1 MKNKI
6 NLPNKSIKKN
16 LGTWFVTT
24 YLVIAV
30 FCIAAVIVSYL
41 NISVYTTKKHDKQI
55 MESLSHSFYDTSFN
69 EKEKIFPILKNV
81 NKQSESASI
90 VLVNSKNEYYIAGAN
105 ALSSNEIKALNKPF
119 LFQISQRLN
128 LMAKGYLISRDKVK
142 MKDEEIKTIMA
153 FEASDYTANLV
164 KVIQPLSICLT
175 IGGILLLILGS
186 IKIEDVLKPIKI
198 MTDTTKE
205 ITARDLSM
213 RIDIEEAAYELK
225 ELAKTTNDMIDS
237 FQSSYEKQKRFV
249 SDVSHEIK
257 TPVAVILG
265 YANMLK
271 RWGTDDKEVL
281 EEGIASIIE
290 EAKNMDALTKRL
302 LLLARYDKNTI
313 DINYEIIN
321 FSILVK
327 DDLKDFEVSN
337 KDIILNKNIEND
349 IYIYGDRGCLKE
361 VIRIFLDNAKKY
373 SKKKVNISVN
383 LSKKEGRAYLSISDT
398 GIGMNKKDLE
408 NIFDRFYRSDK
419 SRARSGEVSGSGLGL
434 SIAKE
439 IVLDHCGE
447 ISVKTKEYEGST
459 FTVTF
464 PICKNSKESI

>member
-1 MKNKI
+1 MESDTSLLMKNKI

-16 LGTWFVTT
+16 IGTWFVTI

-30 FCIAAVIVSYL
+30 FCIVAVIFSYL

-55 MESLSHSFYDTSFN
+55 MESLSNSFYDTGFN
-69 EKEKIFPILKNV
+69 EKEKVFPILKKV
-81 NKQSESASI
+81 NRQSESVSI
-90 VLVNSKNEYYIAGAN
+90 VLVNSKNEYYIAGLD
-105 ALSSNEIKALNKPF
+105 ALSSNEIKALNRPF
-119 LFQISQRLN
+119 IFQISQRLN

-281 EEGIASIIE
+281 EEGIESIIE
-290 EAKNMDALTKRL
+290 EAKNMDALTKDCCYL
-302 LLLARYDKNTI
+302 QGMIKTQ
-313 DINYEIIN
+313 
-321 FSILVK
+321 
-327 DDLKDFEVSN
+327 
-337 KDIILNKNIEND
+337 
-349 IYIYGDRGCLKE
+349 
-361 VIRIFLDNAKKY
+361 
-373 SKKKVNISVN
+373 SK
-383 LSKKEGRAYLSISDT
+383 
-398 GIGMNKKDLE
+398 
-408 NIFDRFYRSDK
+408 
-419 SRARSGEVSGSGLGL
+419 
-434 SIAKE
+434 
-439 IVLDHCGE
+439 
-447 ISVKTKEYEGST
+447 
-459 FTVTF
+459 
-464 PICKNSKESI
+464 